1 MYVLWPHRFT
11 STEMGKLP
19 INTVKKK
26 KKKKCIP
33 VEPPIQKE
41 ELLDILFY
49 LFIYLFTYLLTL
61 RGKVFKKSMKNVH
74 CQYCNKMF
82 EKVCN
87 NGICSRKCFFF
98 IVFRRFLLTAFLGLI
113 LLSSFSII
121 CTRPLPY
128 QVMES

>member
-1 MYVLWPHRFT
+1 MFYGHTGSPLQRWGNCPLTLF
-11 STEMGKLP
+11 
-19 INTVKKK
+19 KKK
-26 KKKKCIP
+26 KINKNCIP
-33 VEPPIQKE
+33 VEPPIQKQ

-121 CTRPLPY
+121 CTRPPPY